1 MKQSRFI
8 ALLLSLALLCALC
21 GCVTAPAVSEPESE
35 PTTAAVTA
43 GTTTTATETPTT
55 TTTKTP
61 ETTVTTNSPYYAY
74 GWLYPSEVD
83 ARASYAA
90 YQKMSYEEYFS
101 EPRIIFTFFHQYRM
115 VQPMTKDPTKLEY
128 ESERGKIYFDAK
140 KYKKDAKRIHSGGYD
155 GDEIV
160 DFFCVD
166 DEIWRWHIPSDT
178 VDVVIKH
185 DGLYGFRPLTTDF
198 GYCFVVD
205 TPDSANDHPGHY
217 HVFSKNITIPF
228 DDIDPPIFYDD
239 QAVPWLEKNV
249 YNKK

>member
-1 MKQSRFI
+1 MKTTRIF
-8 ALLLSLALLCALC
+8 ALILSLALLCALC
-21 GCVTAPAVSEPESE
+21 GCVTAPAVSEPESA
-35 PTTAAVTA
+35 PTTTTATA
-43 GTTTTATETPTT
+43 GTTTAATETPTT

-74 GWLYPSEVD
+74 GWLYPSEAD
-83 ARASYAA
+83 ARATYAA
-90 YQKMSYEEYFS
+90 YQKMSYKEYFS
-101 EPRIIFTFFHQYRM
+101 EPRIIFKFFHQSRR
-115 VQPMTKDPTKLEY
+115 VEPLDSDPTKIVDADNHNEV
-128 ESERGKIYFDAK
+128 YFDAK
-140 KYKKDAKRIHSGGYD
+140 KYKKDAKQARGGYKCD
-155 GDEIV
+155 GIV
-160 DFFCVD
+160 DYFCVD

-178 VDVVIKH
+178 VDVVLKH

-205 TPDSANDHPGHY
+205 TLGSTDDHPGHY
-217 HVFSKNITIPF
+217 HVISKNLTIPF